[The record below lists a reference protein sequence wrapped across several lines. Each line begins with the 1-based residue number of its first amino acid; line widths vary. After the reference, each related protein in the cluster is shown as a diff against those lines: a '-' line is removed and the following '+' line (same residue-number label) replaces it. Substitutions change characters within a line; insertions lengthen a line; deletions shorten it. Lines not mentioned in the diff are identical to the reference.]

1 MPKSLNTE
9 RKLWLSLKKSLPKKT
24 HCQRIEN
31 RVSEGMPD
39 CYLCIDGVPVWVELK
54 ITKNNAI
61 EIQPSQIAW
70 HTSHS
75 RCGGVSFFLAY
86 SPTEGL
92 AFLFDGGLAAQIQ
105 GARFDDLRPA
115 ALFSGDLDSCASN
128 LRPAACALWSL

>member
-1 MPKSLNTE
+1 
-9 RKLWLSLKKSLPKKT
+9 
-24 HCQRIEN
+24 
-31 RVSEGMPD
+31 MPD
-39 CYLCIDGVPVWVELK
+39 CYLCIDGIPVWVELK

-86 SPTEGL
+86 SPSERL

-115 ALFSGDLDSCASN
+115 ALFCGDLDSCASN

>member
-1 MPKSLNTE
+1 MEIGHNI
-9 RKLWLSLKKSLPKKT
+9 LKKNSILKIT
-24 HCQRIEN
+24 N
-31 RVSEGMPD
+31 PD
-39 CYLCIDGVPVWVELK
+39 NMKSIELK

-86 SPTEGL
+86 SPSEGL